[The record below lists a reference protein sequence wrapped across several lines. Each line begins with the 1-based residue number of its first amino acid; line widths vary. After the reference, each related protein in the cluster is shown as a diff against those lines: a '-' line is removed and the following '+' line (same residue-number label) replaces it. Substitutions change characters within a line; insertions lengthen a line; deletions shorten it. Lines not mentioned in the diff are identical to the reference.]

1 MDRSISFPMMKNLLL
16 CVCMLGLA
24 TSTAFSANKLTRKE
38 CVTRIESCEAIIREF
53 QSDPATA
60 VPASVLAR
68 ATAIVITNQFKA
80 GFIFGVKDGYG
91 VLLLKKS
98 DGQWSVP
105 GLINAGEASVG
116 LQVGGNAI
124 ETIYVFTDTRTPRL
138 LFSQRLNVGAD
149 AQAVAGPRAADAES
163 TTDDFRK
170 YPVLIYTKARGLF
183 AGASVKTGFLSR
195 DDEANRLLYETSY
208 STPEIVDSDWI
219 TPPSEV
225 VPLMNFVRSITK

>member
-1 MDRSISFPMMKNLLL
+1 MMKNLFLWA
-16 CVCMLGLA
+16 CALGLA
-24 TSTAFSANKLTRKE
+24 ASTAFSANPVTRKDTLTR
-38 CVTRIESCEAIIREF
+38 IDSCEAIFREF

-60 VPASVLAR
+60 IPASVLQR

-80 GFIFGVKDGYG
+80 SFILGVKDGYG

-116 LQVGGNAI
+116 FQVGGNAI
-124 ETIYVFTDTRTPRL
+124 ETIYVFTEPRTPRL
-138 LFSQRLNVGAD
+138 LFTQRLNVGAD
-149 AQAVAGPRAADAES
+149 AQAVAGPRAAEAES
-163 TTDDFRK
+163 TSEDFRK
-170 YPVLIYTKARGLF
+170 HPVLVYTKARGLF
-183 AGASVKTGFLSR
+183 AGASVKTGFLTR
-195 DDEANRLLYETSY
+195 DDQANRILYQTEY

-225 VPLMNFVRSITK
+225 QPLMAFTRSITQGAQ

>member
-1 MDRSISFPMMKNLLL
+1 
-16 CVCMLGLA
+16 MLA
-24 TSTAFSANKLTRKE
+24 VVTSPAFSANKLTRKD
-38 CVTRIESCEAIIREF
+38 CVIRVESCEAIIREF
-53 QSDPATA
+53 QADPATA
-60 VPASVLAR
+60 IPASVLAR

-80 GFIFGVKDGYG
+80 GFILGVKDGYG

-116 LQVGGNAI
+116 LQVGGNAL
-124 ETIYVFTDTRTPRL
+124 ETVYVFTEPRTPRL

-163 TTDDFRK
+163 TTEDFRK
-170 YPVLIYTKARGLF
+170 HPVLIYTKARGLF

-195 DDEANRLLYETSY
+195 DDEANRLLYETEY
-208 STPEIVDSDWI
+208 GMPEIVDSDWI
-219 TPPSEV
+219 TPPPEV
-225 VPLMNFVRSITK
+225 QPLMNFIRSITK

>member
-1 MDRSISFPMMKNLLL
+1 MMNKLLL
-16 CVCMLGLA
+16 CVCVLGVMA
-24 TSTAFSANKLTRKE
+24 GNAFSASRLTRKE
-38 CVTRIESCEAIIREF
+38 CVTRIESCEAILREF
-53 QSDPATA
+53 QADPATA
-60 VPASVLAR
+60 IPASVLAR

-80 GFIFGVKDGYG
+80 GFIVGVKDGYG

-116 LQVGGNAI
+116 FQVGGNAI
-124 ETIYVFTDTRTPRL
+124 ETIYVFTDARTPRL

-149 AQAVAGPRAADAES
+149 AVAVAGPRAADAES
-163 TTDDFRK
+163 TTEEFRK

-183 AGASVKTGFLSR
+183 AGVSVKTGFLSR
-195 DDEANRLLYETSY
+195 DDAANRLLYETSY
-208 STPEIVDSDWI
+208 GTPEIVDSDWV

-225 VPLMNFVRSITK
+225 KPLMDYVRSITR